1 MRHPLIPLVAVASLF
16 SLSAVADDAPL
27 SDWNSQGGYAGISGG
42 FAWGSSN
49 SDSSDLNSRRLRYR
63 DEAPVD
69 TGWQGTL
76 EGGAVLPLGR
86 KVDWLRLRVGGELG
100 YGQYDLDTY
109 RDSFSGDTVSGDF
122 SLLRVGPA
130 AAVDFRLPK
139 TPWSFTA
146 GVGAGVGVVDLN
158 STVTNGGTSRGG
170 DNRTTVYVS
179 GLIAANYAL
188 TPTLDLSLGLRSIWL
203 ANARINGTATTV
215 GGTSYSVRHEIQ
227 PVSAVELGLRWK
239 F

>member
-1 MRHPLIPLVAVASLF
+1 MRHSLIPLVAVASLF
-16 SLSAVADDAPL
+16 SLSALADDAPL
-27 SDWNSQGGYAGISGG
+27 GDWNSQGGYAGISGG
-42 FAWGSSN
+42 FAFGGRNTDTNTLDTDKW
-49 SDSSDLNSRRLRYR
+49 RYT

-69 TGWQGTL
+69 TGWQGTA
-76 EGGAVLPLGR
+76 EGGVVMPLG

-109 RDSFSGDTVSGDF
+109 RDTFSGDTVSGDF

-130 AAVDFRLPK
+130 AAVDFHIPN

-146 GVGAGVGVVDLN
+146 GVGAGVGVLDLN
-158 STVTNGGTSRGG
+158 STVANGVVVSNGGG
-170 DNRTTVYVS
+170 NHTTAYVS

-188 TPTLDLSLGLRSIWL
+188 TPTLDLSLGLRTIWL
-203 ANARINGTATTV
+203 AEARINGTTTTV
-215 GGTSYSVRHEIQ
+215 SGVPYSVRHEVQ
-227 PVSAVELGLRWK
+227 PASAVELGLRWK